1 MPRKVIRRRRVV
13 RKRRAGPKRMRGGG
27 KARVSSNANY
37 AISTEGFE
45 QPLTTDATG
54 QFSFNF
60 TTTLSSFNRSQEVA
74 HAYKYY
80 RCKKV
85 ELEFVPYA
93 NMSLTNGAASARLP
107 QLYFQVDRICNHF
120 IAPSEDEM
128 IERGCTPKL
137 FKQKLKYSWKP
148 NLVQSVQM
156 ETNQPRD
163 GTGALEGIQSLNSI
177 NSIPIYN
184 KWLPTQQSWGY
195 TIQPPNQ
202 QTNPSVVPAA
212 SNPYA
217 LRYYGAV
224 AVISV
229 EGGSQVEVI
238 GDLIT
243 RVTWE
248 FKGPRALR
256 TDAPTEPT
264 VVDQQTS
271 TAVLGVIANTQPTVY
286 P

>member
-1 MPRKVIRRRRVV
+1 MVRRRVV
-13 RKRRAGPKRMRGGG
+13 RKRRAGPKRPMMRKRGGM
-27 KARVSSNANY
+27 ARVSRNANY

-45 QPLTTDATG
+45 QPLTTDVTG
-54 QFSFNF
+54 EFSYNF
-60 TTTLSSFNRSQEVA
+60 TTTLSSFNRSQEIA

-85 ELEFVPYA
+85 ELEFIPYA
-93 NMSLTNGAASARLP
+93 NMALTNGAVAARLP
-107 QLYFQVDRICNHF
+107 QLYFQVDRVCNHF
-120 IAPSEDEM
+120 IPPTEAEM
-128 IERGCTPKL
+128 IERGVRPKL
-137 FKQKLKYSWKP
+137 FKQKLKFSWKP

-163 GTGALEGIQSLNSI
+163 GAGNLLGIQSLNSI
-177 NSIPIYN
+177 NSIPVYN

-202 QTNPSVVPAA
+202 QTNPAVVPAA

-229 EGGSQVEVI
+229 EGGGEAEVL

-248 FKGPRALR
+248 FKGPRALH
-256 TDAPTEPT
+256 TEAPTEPT
-264 VVDQQTS
+264 VVD
-271 TAVLGVIANTQPTVY
+271 
-286 P
+286 